1 MKHLSAAY
9 CAGRPEL
16 GWTDPN
22 PPNAV
27 DLMQACWDH
36 CPVLDACAEWA
47 ASERDFEGVAGGQWW
62 RNGRPSRWPRPRSGG
77 RPAKFAIEDYDW
89 LRSYGYPDEVIA
101 QRLGVDLATLRKRLD
116 RRRAERLRS
125 AA

>member
-1 MKHLSAAY
+1 MNPLSAAY

-22 PPNAV
+22 PANAV
-27 DLMQACWDH
+27 ELMQACWDH
-36 CPVLDACAEWA
+36 CPVLDACAQWA

-62 RNGRPSRWPRPRSGG
+62 RNGRPSRWPSRRSL
-77 RPAKFAIEDYDW
+77 EDTVAEW
-89 LRSYGYPDEVIA
+89 MHLRSYGYPDEVIA
-101 QRLGVDLATLRKRLD
+101 QRLGIEVGSLRKALY
-116 RRRAERLRS
+116 RAGV